1 MCSAKTE
8 SVCASAFL
16 SSGTRMLSSVGG
28 ERISAKVGDHWIV
41 IPSASG
47 ELTRVVTPVGLGYEL
62 NVALYVNRKRIG
74 EIYLLTH

>member
-1 MCSAKTE
+1 FDGK
-8 SVCASAFL
+8 VVLYVRGFK
-16 SSGTRMLSSVGG
+16 GD
-28 ERISAKVGDHWIV
+28 RISAKVGDHWIV

-47 ELTRVVTPVGLGYEL
+47 DLSRVVIPVGLGYEL